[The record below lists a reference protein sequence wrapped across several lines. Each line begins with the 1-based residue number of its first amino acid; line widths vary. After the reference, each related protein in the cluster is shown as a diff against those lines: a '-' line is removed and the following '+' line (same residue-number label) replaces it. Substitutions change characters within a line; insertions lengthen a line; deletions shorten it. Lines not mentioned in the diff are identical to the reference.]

1 MREGSFARF
10 VSGAAVLAGLLCA
23 PGLLAAQGNG
33 PRGMSAGQQA
43 AVDKERQS
51 VESQARRTVRSLFD
65 RLCPGRCELVDLSA
79 QMKSPQTVAGVEP
92 GFGGGGAGGQVF
104 DVEPK
109 SVDVTVL
116 VDSKLPGNFKQNLPR
131 MIEYQLGDL
140 APEVNVRRESLD
152 FPEPQNRPSPPEQSE
167 EQNRRRRPPR
177 RRPKMRPKAEPE
189 SDEQKDEEQS
199 AEDEEDEKAADAEKK
214 DEPRLGFWGRFF
226 EDVTPWIGPILLV
239 IAMFLL
245 ARPLIRQFGAL
256 GDRRRPEPS
265 GAGAGGTGDGSGVD
279 VEALRGQ
286 LTESRAVKNRV
297 LRRWVEEDPG
307 AVADLVRLL
316 GPTILEDLK
325 ADDTLRAELSEV
337 SEMVAERREPLSE
350 DESKQVVREARARIR
365 AAKLTHDGQ
374 ALDADWNFLEG
385 ISVATLQRIMRSCD
399 TREKVH
405 VVGQLPDS
413 LRSSYLESLG
423 ADQRKELFLAAGSQ
437 ELGKQ
442 ESRALASRLRQ
453 TADEYGHI
461 GAEAEG
467 QAALVVDMLES
478 LDLDEQEETLRDLEN
493 TRTEVAEAAMSRVC
507 LMSTILHV
515 PEALVA
521 EALHRMPVD
530 QLADVLRESNE
541 KIRRRVIEVAPR
553 QKAEDLQTEL
563 ALEAPVARSEYLA
576 ARSRFTEALQTAMRR
591 EGEDLVE
598 ANRRAIRGG
607 DQTTTRQNEGRS

>member
-1 MREGSFARF
+1 MKESSFARYL
-10 VSGAAVLAGLLCA
+10 SGAAVAVGVLFV
-23 PGLLAAQGNG
+23 PGSLVAQGGG
-33 PRGMSAGQQA
+33 PEVSSANQRA
-43 AVDKERQS
+43 ALDEERQS
-51 VESQARRTVRSLFD
+51 IESQARRAVRSLFD

-79 QMKSPQTVAGVEP
+79 QMKSPQVVSGVEP
-92 GFGGGGAGGQVF
+92 GFGGGGAGGQAF
-104 DVEPK
+104 DVESE

-116 VDSKLPGNFKQNLPR
+116 VDSKLPSNFKQNLPR
-131 MIEYQLGDL
+131 MVEYQLGDL

-152 FPEPQNRPSPPEQSE
+152 FPEPQNRPSPPEQSD
-167 EQNRRRRPPR
+167 EQDRRPPPPR
-177 RRPKMRPKAEPE
+177 RRPKMRPKTEPE
-189 SDEQKDEEQS
+189 SDEKQDEDDSSE
-199 AEDEEDEKAADAEKK
+199 EEGDEAADAEKK

-226 EDVTPWIGPILLV
+226 EDVTPWVGPILLV

-265 GAGAGGTGDGSGVD
+265 GAGVGGTGDRSGVD
-279 VEALRGQ
+279 VEALRAQ

-297 LRRWVEEDPG
+297 LRRWVEEDRE
-307 AVADLVRLL
+307 AVADLVQLV

-325 ADDTLRAELSEV
+325 ADDTLRAELNEV
-337 SEMVAERREPLSE
+337 SELVAERRQPLSD
-350 DESKQVVREARARIR
+350 DESERVVQEAQARIR

-385 ISVATLQRIMRSCD
+385 VSVATLQRIVRSCD

-405 VVGQLPDS
+405 VIGQLPDS

-423 ADQRKELFLAAGSQ
+423 ADRRKELFLAAGSE
-437 ELGKQ
+437 ELRKQ
-442 ESRALASRLRQ
+442 ESRALASRLRKA
-453 TADEYGHI
+453 ADEYGHI

-478 LDLDEQEETLRDLEN
+478 LDLEEQEKTLRDMES

-507 LMSTILHV
+507 LMSTALHV
-515 PEALVA
+515 SDALVA
-521 EALHRMPVD
+521 EAIHRMPVD
-530 QLADVLRESNE
+530 RLADVLRESND
-541 KIRRRVIEVAPR
+541 KIRRRVIEVAPE
-553 QKAEDLQTEL
+553 QKAEDLETEL
-563 ALEAPVARSEYLA
+563 ALEAPVSRSEYLE

-607 DQTTTRQNEGRS
+607 DETTTRQNEGKS